1 MTSAQYDAVE
11 GREPAPASRVAVFA
25 TASMIVGVLTAVLPL
40 INPEVPARAMLVLG
54 VPPAFVAARLWW
66 ASRVGAIRE
75 RIIRY
80 GGRLPRSPAAFGLAV
95 INPQVF
101 TREHDPHGFRNYMRF
116 EMALATVV
124 WMMTVMPAFMPLLR
138 RLGDLLGFSAD

>member
-1 MTSAQYDAVE
+1 MTSAQYEAVE
-11 GREPAPASRVAVFA
+11 ASAPAPASRVAIFA
-25 TASMIVGVLTAVLPL
+25 TASMIVGVLTAVIPL
-40 INPEVPARAMLVLG
+40 
-54 VPPAFVAARLWW
+54 
-66 ASRVGAIRE
+66 
-75 RIIRY
+75 
-80 GGRLPRSPAAFGLAV
+80 

-101 TREHDPHGFRNYMRF
+101 TREHDPAGFRNYMRF